1 MTVLDSPEANKS
13 GAKAF
18 TAGAAL
24 GAFLFLE
31 CLVALQAWLAY
42 RDQFLTVA
50 QMQGK
55 GIHLGLPFA
64 WHFGMWGDLFIVSPL
79 AAYVVGCYSSTWRL
93 RWVLLS
99 LAFGVAAAIILGWSY
114 TLPDIQEA
122 HAQNH
127 SLTPTGVVHLVY
139 TALVLAVFTQF
150 FFFTE
155 NISPQL
161 LRIAS
166 VLLIAH
172 VFFGTH
178 MALGLLNL
186 FYSFDWYPAEPLKS
200 VIGWGI
206 VLTVVVGLIWRNV
219 GNAGMYSAV
228 VFVYMFLTSED
239 PRPLEGHLK
248 LLNRVSD
255 LSISITYLFQLFRI
269 GLESGRD
276 RLSLVLLLLIAI
288 KYFFSRVS
296 VKQELEIGKTLYP
309 PGNIPDDLL
318 PKTRFEITVRV
329 VGFLVLDAVPGS
341 VSNHI
346 FWASLI
352 LTIIACNDYR
362 TRDDISSNVLRTF
375 DDPKYLP
382 SEGEKNY
389 QSIMEKRKVARWY
402 LSDLP
407 TREKEGLHAIGC
419 FAAWCMTM
427 YGYYFSDTNF
437 DFAAYTTLIFTLAFN
452 ELVTLWWRIGR
463 FRRLLAIDRSVSTLR
478 NPGYT
483 SAPALKL

>member
-1 MTVLDSPEANKS
+1 
-13 GAKAF
+13 
-18 TAGAAL
+18 
-24 GAFLFLE
+24 
-31 CLVALQAWLAY
+31 
-42 RDQFLTVA
+42 
-50 QMQGK
+50 MQGK

-329 VGFLVLDAVPGS
+329 VGFLVLYAVLGS

-419 FAAWCMTM
+419 FAAW
-427 YGYYFSDTNF
+427 
-437 DFAAYTTLIFTLAFN
+437 A
-452 ELVTLWWRIGR
+452 
-463 FRRLLAIDRSVSTLR
+463 
-478 NPGYT
+478 
-483 SAPALKL
+483 